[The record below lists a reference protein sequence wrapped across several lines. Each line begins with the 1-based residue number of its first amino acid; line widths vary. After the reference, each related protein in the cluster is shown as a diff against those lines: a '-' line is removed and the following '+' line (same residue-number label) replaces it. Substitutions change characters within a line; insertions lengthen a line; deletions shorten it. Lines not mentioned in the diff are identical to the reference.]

1 MLRIKLLAGLLL
13 CVVLSLPALAHDLFL
28 KLDSFFVEV
37 NAKVTISVLN
47 GSFLGS
53 EGAVTFARLKDLS
66 VVSPSGSRVNPKE
79 TDFTKNDTTAFLN
92 LQPQAAGTYVAGL
105 STMPREIDLKA
116 KSFNEY
122 LAEDGIPDIL
132 AERKRKNELATDV
145 RERYSK
151 HVKTVFQA
159 GNTQTD
165 NYKTVLGYPVELVPQ
180 QNPYN
185 LKAGD
190 TIEILC
196 LKDGQPL
203 VNQFVMS
210 GRESEGKDVPE
221 ANVRT
226 DKKGIARIKLNAAGK
241 WYVKFINMTRLT
253 DPKINYES
261 KWATLTFALK

>member
-1 MLRIKLLAGLLL
+1 MLKTKLFVGLLL
-13 CVVLSLPALAHDLFL
+13 CLVLSLPILAHDLFL

-37 NAKVTISVLN
+37 NAKVTISLLN

-53 EGAVTFARLKDLS
+53 EGAVTFARLKDVS
-66 VVSPSGSRVNPKE
+66 VVSPSGAVSHPVE
-79 TDFTKNDTTAFLN
+79 TDFTKNETTSFLN
-92 LQPQAAGTYVAGL
+92 LEPKEAGTYVAGL

-132 AERKRKNELATDV
+132 AQRKGRQELAKDV

-151 HVKTVFQA
+151 HVKTIFQA

-190 TIEILC
+190 MIEILC

-210 GRESEGKDVPE
+210 GRESAGKDVPQ

-226 DKKGIARIKLNAAGK
+226 DKKGIARIKLSAAGPS
-241 WYVKFINMTRLT
+241 ISSPSLLT
-253 DPKINYES
+253 VNR
-261 KWATLTFALK
+261 FC